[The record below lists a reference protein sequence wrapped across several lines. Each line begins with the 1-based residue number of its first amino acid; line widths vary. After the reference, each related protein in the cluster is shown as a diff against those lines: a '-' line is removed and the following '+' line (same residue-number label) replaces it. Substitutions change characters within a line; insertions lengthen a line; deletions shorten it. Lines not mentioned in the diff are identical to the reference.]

1 MKKTINLYKDV
12 FKLLLRNKRQSIL
25 TAIAIAIASFV
36 VLFIQAS
43 SEFTNQSLS
52 DNLHINQSQTTLNFV
67 GENLIESTGFTEVD
81 KNSIEK
87 LIKNKAQL
95 VSSSYGVNVNV
106 FLNDSKQILSYRTL
120 EDLKK
125 NEVNFPEVVTGKK
138 LGIQHDILNEVAIS
152 DKALI
157 NLTRQNNIEKFIN
170 SSIKIKNK
178 NYKISTIYK
187 ASTINEIVPSLIVSE
202 QTKKEIMQNKIY
214 YDEMII
220 FTQNQTDINKALAFL
235 DRYGTYKE
243 SGSYTYTDNKGVY
256 EETKAQSETMLNF
269 IALLSSISI
278 FVAGFGV
285 MNAMLSSIS
294 ERSKEIAIR
303 RSLGAK
309 KSDIQLSYIIE
320 GTLLSTIGGVIGIV
334 LSLLFI
340 FIMNVLGFVASLT
353 ILQIIITLLS
363 TAIFGVLFSIIP
375 AMVAANKNIVEGL
388 K

>member
-1 MKKTINLYKDV
+1 MKTINLYKDV

-36 VLFIQAS
+36 VLFVQAS

-52 DNLHINQSQTTLNFV
+52 DNLHIDQNQTTLNFV
-67 GENLIESTGFTEVD
+67 GENLIEPTGFTEDD

-95 VSSSYGVNVNV
+95 VSSSYGINVNV
-106 FLNDSKQILSYRTL
+106 FLNDAKQILSYRTL

-125 NEVNFPEVVTGKK
+125 NEVNFPEVIKGKK
-138 LGIQHDILNEVAIS
+138 LGILNDKSNEVAIS

-170 SSIKIKNK
+170 SNIKIKNK

-202 QTKKEIMQNKIY
+202 QTKKDIMQNKIY

-235 DRYGTYKE
+235 DRYGTYKK

-269 IALLSSISI
+269 IAMLSSISI

-334 LSLLFI
+334 LSLIFI

-353 ILQIIITLLS
+353 ILQIIITFLA

>member
-1 MKKTINLYKDV
+1 MKIINVFKDV

-25 TAIAIAIASFV
+25 TAIALAIASFV
-36 VLFIQAS
+36 VLIVQAS
-43 SEFTNQSLS
+43 SEFTNESLS
-52 DNLHINQSQTTLNFV
+52 DNLQLEKEQTTLNYV
-67 GENLIESTGFTEVD
+67 GENVIEPTGFTEED

-87 LIKNKAQL
+87 LIKTKAQL
-95 VSSSYGVNVNV
+95 VSSSYGTKVNV
-106 FLNDSKQILSYRTL
+106 FLGTSKQILSYRTL

-125 NEVNFPEVVTGKK
+125 NEVNMPKVLKGKK
-138 LGIQHDILNEVAIS
+138 LGGQKNKSNEIAIS

-157 NLTRQNNIEKFIN
+157 DLTRQNNIEKFIN
-170 SSIKIKNK
+170 SNIKIKNK

-187 ASTINEIVPSLIVSE
+187 ASTINELLPSLIVTE
-202 QTKKEIMQNKIY
+202 QTKKDIMQNKIY

-220 FTQNQTDINKALAFL
+220 FTQNQRDINKALGFL
-235 DRYGTYKE
+235 DKNGTYKGT
-243 SGSYTYTDNKGVY
+243 GSYTYTDNKGIY
-256 EETKAQSETMLNF
+256 EETKTQTETILNF

-303 RSLGAK
+303 RALGAK

-320 GTLLSTIGGVIGIV
+320 GTLLSSIGGIAGIV
-334 LSLLFI
+334 LTLIFI
-340 FIMNVLGFVASLT
+340 FLMNMIGLVASLT
-353 ILQIIITLLS
+353 ILQIIITFLA
-363 TAIFGVLFSIIP
+363 TVIFGILFSIIP
-375 AMVAANKNIVEGL
+375 AMVAANKNVVEGL

>member
-1 MKKTINLYKDV
+1 MKIINVFKDV

-25 TAIAIAIASFV
+25 TAIVLAIASFV
-36 VLFIQAS
+36 VLIVQAS
-43 SEFTNQSLS
+43 SEFTNESLS
-52 DNLHINQSQTTLNFV
+52 DNLQLEKEQTTLNYV
-67 GENLIESTGFTEVD
+67 GENVIEPTGFTEED

-87 LIKNKAQL
+87 LIKTKAQL
-95 VSSSYGVNVNV
+95 VSSSYGTKMNV
-106 FLNDSKQILSYRTL
+106 FLGTSKQILSYRTL

-125 NEVNFPEVVTGKK
+125 NEVNMPKVLKGKK
-138 LGIQHDILNEVAIS
+138 LGGQKDKSNEIAIS

-157 NLTRQNNIEKFIN
+157 DLTRQNNIEKFIN
-170 SSIKIKNK
+170 SNIKIKNK

-187 ASTINEIVPSLIVSE
+187 ASTINELLPSLIVTE
-202 QTKKEIMQNKIY
+202 QTKKDIMQNKIY

-220 FTQNQTDINKALAFL
+220 FTQNQTDINKALGFL
-235 DRYGTYKE
+235 DKNGTYKGT
-243 SGSYTYTDNKGVY
+243 GSYTYTDNKGIY
-256 EETKAQSETMLNF
+256 EETKTQTETILNF

-303 RSLGAK
+303 RALGAK

-320 GTLLSTIGGVIGIV
+320 GTLLSSIGGIAGIV
-334 LSLLFI
+334 LTLIFI
-340 FIMNVLGFVASLT
+340 FLMNMIGLVASLT
-353 ILQIIITLLS
+353 ILQIIITFLA
-363 TAIFGVLFSIIP
+363 TVIFGILFSIIP
-375 AMVAANKNIVEGL
+375 AMVAANKNVVEGL

>member
-1 MKKTINLYKDV
+1 MKIINVFKDV

-25 TAIAIAIASFV
+25 TAIALAIASFV
-36 VLFIQAS
+36 VLIVQAS
-43 SEFTNQSLS
+43 SEFTNESLS
-52 DNLHINQSQTTLNFV
+52 DNLQLEKEQTTLNYV
-67 GENLIESTGFTEVD
+67 GENVIEPTGFTEED

-87 LIKNKAQL
+87 LIKTKAQL
-95 VSSSYGVNVNV
+95 VSSSYGIKVNV
-106 FLNDSKQILSYRTL
+106 FLGTSKQILSYRTL

-125 NEVNFPEVVTGKK
+125 NEVNMPKVLKGKK
-138 LGIQHDILNEVAIS
+138 LGGQKDKSNEIAIS

-157 NLTRQNNIEKFIN
+157 DLTRQNNIEKFIN
-170 SSIKIKNK
+170 SNIKIKNK

-187 ASTINEIVPSLIVSE
+187 ASTINELLPSLIVTE
-202 QTKKEIMQNKIY
+202 QTKKDIMQNKIY

-220 FTQNQTDINKALAFL
+220 FTQNQTDINKALGFL
-235 DRYGTYKE
+235 DKNGTYKGT
-243 SGSYTYTDNKGVY
+243 GSYTYTDNKGIY
-256 EETKAQSETMLNF
+256 EETKTQTETILNF

-303 RSLGAK
+303 RALGAK

-320 GTLLSTIGGVIGIV
+320 GTLLSSIGGIAGIV
-334 LSLLFI
+334 LTLIFI
-340 FIMNVLGFVASLT
+340 FLMNMIGLVASLT
-353 ILQIIITLLS
+353 ILQIIITFLA
-363 TAIFGVLFSIIP
+363 TVIFGILFSIIP
-375 AMVAANKNIVEGL
+375 AMVAANKNVVEGL

>member
-1 MKKTINLYKDV
+1 MKIINVFKDV

-36 VLFIQAS
+36 VLIVQAS

-52 DNLHINQSQTTLNFV
+52 DNLQLEKEQTTLNYV
-67 GENLIESTGFTEVD
+67 GENVIEPTGFTEED

-87 LIKNKAQL
+87 LIKTKAQL
-95 VSSSYGVNVNV
+95 VSSSYGTKVNV
-106 FLNDSKQILSYRTL
+106 FLGTSKQILSYRTL

-125 NEVNFPEVVTGKK
+125 NEVNMPKVLKGKK
-138 LGIQHDILNEVAIS
+138 LGGQKDKSNEIAIS

-170 SSIKIKNK
+170 SNIKIKNK

-187 ASTINEIVPSLIVSE
+187 ASNINELLPSLIVTE
-202 QTKKEIMQNKIY
+202 RTKKDIMQNKIY

-220 FTQNQTDINKALAFL
+220 FTQNQIDINKALGFL
-235 DRYGTYKE
+235 DKNGTYKGT
-243 SGSYTYTDNKGVY
+243 GSYTYTDNKGIY
-256 EETKAQSETMLNF
+256 EETKTQTETILNF

-303 RSLGAK
+303 RALGAK

-320 GTLLSTIGGVIGIV
+320 GTLLSSIGGIAGIV
-334 LSLLFI
+334 LTLIFI
-340 FIMNVLGFVASLT
+340 FLMNMIGLVASLT
-353 ILQIIITLLS
+353 ILQIIITFLA
-363 TAIFGVLFSIIP
+363 TVIFGILFSIIP
-375 AMVAANKNIVEGL
+375 AMVAANKNVVEGL

>member
-1 MKKTINLYKDV
+1 MKIINVFKDV

-25 TAIAIAIASFV
+25 TAIALAIASFV
-36 VLFIQAS
+36 VLIVQAS
-43 SEFTNQSLS
+43 SEFTNESLS
-52 DNLHINQSQTTLNFV
+52 DNLQLEKEQTTLNYV
-67 GENLIESTGFTEVD
+67 GENVIEPTGFTEED

-87 LIKNKAQL
+87 LIKTKAQL
-95 VSSSYGVNVNV
+95 VSSSYGTKVNV
-106 FLNDSKQILSYRTL
+106 FLGTSKQILSYRTL

-125 NEVNFPEVVTGKK
+125 NEVNMPKVLKGKK
-138 LGIQHDILNEVAIS
+138 LGGQKDKSNEIAIS

-157 NLTRQNNIEKFIN
+157 DLTRQNNIEKFIN
-170 SSIKIKNK
+170 SNIKIKNK

-187 ASTINEIVPSLIVSE
+187 ASNINELLPSLIVTE
-202 QTKKEIMQNKIY
+202 QTKKDIMQNKIY

-220 FTQNQTDINKALAFL
+220 FTQNQTDINKALGFL
-235 DRYGTYKE
+235 DKNGTYKGT
-243 SGSYTYTDNKGVY
+243 GSYTYTDNKGIY
-256 EETKAQSETMLNF
+256 EETKTQTETILNF

-303 RSLGAK
+303 RALGAK

-320 GTLLSTIGGVIGIV
+320 GTLLSSIGGIAGIV
-334 LSLLFI
+334 LTLIFI
-340 FIMNVLGFVASLT
+340 FLMNMIGLVASLT
-353 ILQIIITLLS
+353 ILQIIITFLA
-363 TAIFGVLFSIIP
+363 TVIFGILFSIIP
-375 AMVAANKNIVEGL
+375 AMVAANKNVVEGL

>member
-1 MKKTINLYKDV
+1 MKIINVFKDV

-36 VLFIQAS
+36 VLIVQAS

-52 DNLHINQSQTTLNFV
+52 DNLQLEKEQTTLNYV
-67 GENLIESTGFTEVD
+67 GENVIEPTGFTEED

-87 LIKNKAQL
+87 LIKTKAQL
-95 VSSSYGVNVNV
+95 VSSSYGTKVNV
-106 FLNDSKQILSYRTL
+106 FLGTSKQILSYRTL

-125 NEVNFPEVVTGKK
+125 NEVNMPKVLKGKK
-138 LGIQHDILNEVAIS
+138 LGGQKDKSNEIAIS
-152 DKALI
+152 DKSLI

-170 SSIKIKNK
+170 SNIKIKNK

-187 ASTINEIVPSLIVSE
+187 ASNINELLPSLIVTE
-202 QTKKEIMQNKIY
+202 QTKKDIMQNKIY

-220 FTQNQTDINKALAFL
+220 FTQNQIDINKALGFL
-235 DRYGTYKE
+235 DKNGTYKGT
-243 SGSYTYTDNKGVY
+243 GSYTYTDNKGIY
-256 EETKAQSETMLNF
+256 EETKTQTETILNF

-303 RSLGAK
+303 RALGAK

-320 GTLLSTIGGVIGIV
+320 GTLLSSIGGIAGIV
-334 LSLLFI
+334 LTLIFI
-340 FIMNVLGFVASLT
+340 FLMNMIGLVASLT
-353 ILQIIITLLS
+353 ILQIIITFLA
-363 TAIFGVLFSIIP
+363 TVIFGILFSIIP
-375 AMVAANKNIVEGL
+375 AMVAANKNVVEGL

>member
-1 MKKTINLYKDV
+1 MKTINLYKDV

-36 VLFIQAS
+36 VLFVQAS

-52 DNLHINQSQTTLNFV
+52 DNLHINQNQTTLNFV
-67 GENLIESTGFTEVD
+67 GENLIESTGFTEDD

-95 VSSSYGVNVNV
+95 VSSSYGINVNV
-106 FLNDSKQILSYRTL
+106 FLNDTKQILSYRTL

-125 NEVNFPEVVTGKK
+125 NEVNFPEVIKGKK
-138 LGIQHDILNEVAIS
+138 LEILNDISNEVAIS

-170 SSIKIKNK
+170 SNIKIKNK

-202 QTKKEIMQNKIY
+202 QTKKDIMQNKIY
-214 YDEMII
+214 YDEMMI

-235 DRYGTYKE
+235 DRYGTYKK

-269 IALLSSISI
+269 IAMLSSISI

-320 GTLLSTIGGVIGIV
+320 GTLLSSIGGVIGIV
-334 LSLLFI
+334 LSLIFI

-353 ILQIIITLLS
+353 ILQIIITFLA

>member
-1 MKKTINLYKDV
+1 MKTINLYKDV

-36 VLFIQAS
+36 VLFVQAS

-52 DNLHINQSQTTLNFV
+52 DNLHIDQNQTTLNFV
-67 GENLIESTGFTEVD
+67 GENLIEAIGFTEDD

-95 VSSSYGVNVNV
+95 VSSSYGINVNV
-106 FLNDSKQILSYRTL
+106 FLNDTKQILSYRTL

-125 NEVNFPEVVTGKK
+125 NEVNFPEVVKGKK
-138 LGIQHDILNEVAIS
+138 LGILNDKSNEVAIS

-170 SSIKIKNK
+170 NNIKIKNK

-202 QTKKEIMQNKIY
+202 QTKKDIMQNKIY

-235 DRYGTYKE
+235 DRYGTYKKK
-243 SGSYTYTDNKGVY
+243 GSYTYTDNKGVY

-269 IALLSSISI
+269 IAMLSSISI

-334 LSLLFI
+334 LSLIFI

-353 ILQIIITLLS
+353 ILQIIITFLA